1 MPPPLQVYV
10 FSASDPRGMRR
21 VFGTDRNIAVA
32 EQRCLDAALAY
43 VQREP
48 SSGPIELWTYR
59 REMSLSVPGRGL
71 SRSR

>member
-1 MPPPLQVYV
+1 
-10 FSASDPRGMRR
+10 MRR

-48 SSGPIELWTYR
+48 SSGPIERWTY
-59 REMSLSVPGRGL
+59 
-71 SRSR
+71 